1 MSGTLAVVHLVISA
15 EIVQKPAPDDAR
27 ASTTP
32 ALGRSHR
39 PGEAIVISEV
49 NPARVRERW

>member
-1 MSGTLAVVHLVISA
+1 MQASVSARVPETLAR
-15 EIVQKPAPDDAR
+15 DDAR

-32 ALGRSHR
+32 ALERSHR

-49 NPARVRERW
+49 NPARMRERW